1 MVVFIVKNGNETV
14 TETVSFLNAMD
25 VYRNVNKKYGMNSA
39 SIWKYNTN
47 DSTQL
52 YSRVNV
58 DIHDN
63 SIKTN

>member
-1 MVVFIVKNGNETV
+1 
-14 TETVSFLNAMD
+14 MD

-47 DSTQL
+47 DSSQL